1 MPLPSSYQSFIHVSR
16 YARYRDELGRRE
28 TWKETVDRYLNY
40 FKKRSMVWAAEIP
53 WDELRSAI
61 INLEV
66 MPSMR
71 CLMTAGKA
79 LDVDQ
84 VAGYNC
90 SYITIDQVKS
100 FDEIMYILMCG
111 TGVGFSVESRY
122 TNKLPEVPDEL
133 HPTETTVIFKDS
145 RIGWATGFREFMSL
159 LYSGKI
165 PGWDVSRL
173 RPAGA
178 RLKTFGGRSSG
189 PEPLVDLLRYTV
201 GLFQKCKGRK
211 FTTIECHDLVC
222 KIADV
227 VVSGG
232 VRRSALISLSDLNDD
247 HLRLAKFGEWWN
259 SGAHRALSNNSAV
272 YEQKPSI
279 NIFMKEWISLVE
291 SQSGERG
298 IFSRKASQNQAAK
311 YGRRDIELEYG
322 TNPCSEIILRPYQF
336 CNLSEV
342 IVRADDRLDDLNR
355 KIRLAT
361 ILGTLQSTLSDF
373 RYLNKKWKTNTE
385 EERLLGVSLTGIM
398 DHPVLNG
405 THFYSSN
412 SLDEGFH
419 KTGFEFD
426 ELGLIQ
432 DSMREWL
439 NSMRETAV
447 ETNREFCKL
456 LGVEQSA
463 AITCVKP
470 SGTVSQLTDT
480 ASGIHPRY
488 SAYYIRRVRM
498 DKNDPLATY
507 MIKLGF
513 KAEEDFYKPNN
524 WVFSFPMKAP
534 AGAITRNDRT
544 ALEQLELWKIYADN
558 YCEHK
563 PSITIYVGDDEWL
576 DVGAWVY
583 KNMASISGVS
593 FLPRD
598 NGSYRQAPYEEIT
611 KEKYEELIEFV
622 PKDIDWTGFK
632 EETDTTENSHTL
644 ACTAGVCEL

>member
-1 MPLPSSYQSFIHVSR
+1 MSLPSSYQSFIHVSR
-16 YARYRDELGRRE
+16 YARYQDELGRRE
-28 TWKETVDRYLNY
+28 IWEETVDRYINY
-40 FKKRSMVWAAEIP
+40 FKNVLNGTNKIP
-53 WDELRSAI
+53 WNELRTAI
-61 INLEV
+61 LNLEI

-122 TNKLPEVPDEL
+122 TNKLPEIPDEL
-133 HPTETTVIFKDS
+133 HNTDTTVIFKDS
-145 RIGWATGFREFMSL
+145 RIGWASGYREFLSL

-165 PGWDVSRL
+165 PKYDVSKL

-189 PEPLVDLLRYTV
+189 PEPLVDLLKYTIT
-201 GLFQKCKGRK
+201 LFQKAKGRK
-211 FTTIECHDLVC
+211 LTTIECHDLVC
-222 KIADV
+222 KVADV

-247 HLRLAKFGEWWN
+247 HLRLAKYGEWWN

-272 YEQKPSI
+272 YEQKPDI
-279 NIFMKEWISLVE
+279 KIFMKEWLSLVE
-291 SQSGERG
+291 SGSGERG
-298 IFSRKASQNQAAK
+298 IFSRKASQNQAAR
-311 YGRRDIELEYG
+311 YERRDPDLDYG

-342 IVRADDRLDDLNR
+342 MVRPTDKLEDLKR

-361 ILGTLQSTLSDF
+361 ILGTIQSTLSDF
-373 RYLNKKWKTNTE
+373 RYLNKKWKNNTE

-398 DHPVLNG
+398 DHQSLNASKG
-405 THFYSSN
+405 IFKPTEN
-412 SLDEGFH
+412 GQILKQWLER
-419 KTGFEFD
+419 
-426 ELGLIQ
+426 L
-432 DSMREWL
+432 REI
-439 NSMRETAV
+439 AV
-447 ETNREFCKL
+447 ETNKEYSKI
-456 LGVEQSA
+456 LGIQPSS

-488 SAYYIRRVRM
+488 APYYIRRVRL
-498 DKNDPLATY
+498 DKTDPLADY
-507 MIKLGF
+507 MIKIGF
-513 KAEEDFYKPNN
+513 KAEEDFYKPSN
-524 WVFSFPMKAP
+524 WVFSFPIKAP
-534 AGAITRNDRT
+534 EGAITRNDRT
-544 ALEQLELWKIYADN
+544 AIEQLELWQIYAEH

-563 PSITIYVGDDEWL
+563 PSITVYVDEDEWL

-583 KNMASISGVS
+583 KNMSGLSGVS

-611 KEKYEELIEFV
+611 KEQYEELLKEI

-632 EETDTTENSHTL
+632 EETDTTTSAKEL
-644 ACTAGVCEL
+644 ACSSGVCEI